1 MKSRARFSIILIL
14 LFISFSLN
22 SCISVYRSIVVNKD
36 GSGKETMKLTFSK
49 EFYSIMGSMASM
61 MDSTRSQNYLDSLY
75 SDQIFI
81 NKTKE
86 KSDSVPGI
94 KLVDIYSEM
103 NPDSSN
109 SFIIKYDFDSIN
121 CLGSSLGNLDENDED
136 SKTTVTWNRTGNQI
150 SFLYNYEQTNSEGM
164 PDNEIP
170 DNDSLA
176 SQMKLGM
183 AEMFKD
189 GGVHF
194 EIEFPYTVISSNA
207 TSSDG
212 NKLIWDIP
220 LSDVFL
226 NGKMQL
232 EAVMSE

>member
-1 MKSRARFSIILIL
+1 MKSIALFSKILIL
-14 LFISFSLN
+14 LFLSFILN
-22 SCISVYRSIVVNKD
+22 SCLSVNRNITVNKD

-49 EFYSIMGSMASM
+49 EFYSIMGSMASI

-86 KSDSVPGI
+86 KSDSIPGI

-121 CLGSSLGNLDENDED
+121 SIGSSLGNPDENEED
-136 SKTTVTWNRTGNQI
+136 SKTTVTWDKSGNQI
-150 SFLYNYEQTNSEGM
+150 SFLYSYEQTKSEEM
-164 PDNEIP
+164 P

-176 SQMKLGM
+176 AQMKIGM

-189 GGVHF
+189 GAVHF